1 MLVEIAIGDAYG
13 AGFEFCAREKIAVHN
28 TLAAYVSHELGL
40 EAGRYTDDTQM
51 SIANAEVLLAS
62 PDARSD
68 LFADAYV
75 RCYRRDRRLG
85 YAKGLQSLM
94 DECETGAALM
104 QRIHPNSK
112 RNGAAM
118 RAVPLGLIAEK
129 QHVMALASE
138 QAMVTH
144 ATSEGVLSSQAV
156 AMMAHALLYES
167 ARLEDLPGL
176 VARATGLAVDRDW
189 RAEVEC
195 DAIQTVHAVST
206 ALLRNRSMSAL
217 LRDCVNFGGD
227 VDSVAAIAMGLA
239 SLSDEYVADI
249 PPVLVDGLEDG
260 EYGRSYLLR
269 LDEAL
274 VERFPVLASVTRP
287 WLTSLST
294 QRTPAAT
301 E

>member
-13 AGFEFCAREKIAVHN
+13 AGFEFCGREKIAAHN
-28 TLAAYVSHELGL
+28 TLAAYVEHELGL
-40 EAGRYTDDTQM
+40 KAGRYTDDTQM
-51 SIANAEVLLAS
+51 SIANAEVLLAKA
-62 PDARSD
+62 DARSVD
-68 LFADAYV
+68 FADAYV

-85 YAKGLQSLM
+85 YAKGFQSLM
-94 DECETGAALM
+94 DECQTGTMLR
-104 QRIHPNSK
+104 QRIRPDSK

-156 AMMAHALLYES
+156 ALMAHMLLYEN
-167 ARLEDLPGL
+167 ARLDDLPEL
-176 VARATGLAVDRDW
+176 IVRETGLSLHCDW
-189 RAEVEC
+189 QAEVEC
-195 DAIQTVHAVST
+195 DAMQTVHAVGT

-239 SLSDEYVADI
+239 SLSREYVADI
-249 PPVLVDGLEDG
+249 PHVLVDKLEDG
-260 EYGRSYLLR
+260 AYGRSFLR
-269 LDEAL
+269 HLDAAL
-274 VERFPVLASVTRP
+274 AERFPVLASASPLGLR
-287 WLTSLST
+287 S
-294 QRTPAAT
+294 
-301 E
+301 